1 LPGKVYPTGL
11 SVKNSGAVF
20 LKTNFMRTLILVVDD
35 EADIR
40 ALLQIILTKAGFDVL
55 EAADGAELSAAL
67 NGPQPDLTLLDLQ
80 LPDSDGL
87 TLLPQIKKAWPD
99 TEVVMLTGHGSLD
112 TAVQAIKLG
121 AYDFQ
126 QKPFDPKTLLVSLE
140 RALEHKKL
148 KEEASSLR
156 KALTHMTSGA
166 SPTFRSAIMKVLLRK
181 VEKVAPTDVSVLITG
196 ESGTG
201 KEVIADMIH
210 TLSPRN
216 QGPLVKINCAALPHD
231 QIEAELFGSI
241 VKDEDGHE
249 QTDREGLF
257 RKAAGGTLVLDQITE
272 MPVDTQ
278 SKLLRVLQEKHVIP
292 VGGETPYQTDCRI
305 ISITNRDAQSAIS
318 VGKLREDLFYRVNEF
333 SVEIPPLRN
342 RREDVLA
349 LADEFL
355 KRYSAQANNPLKGFT
370 DSAQNRLRSFDWP
383 GNVRQLQNVI
393 QQAVLMCD
401 SNQLTEGDLIISDES
416 TPEEAFSEKLTL
428 MQGVVRN
435 TIIQML
441 KETGGNKLEA
451 AKRLGIGR
459 QTLYNKIKSYQIEA

>member
-1 LPGKVYPTGL
+1 M
-11 SVKNSGAVF
+11 SA
-20 LKTNFMRTLILVVDD
+20 RILVIDD

-40 ALLQIILTKAGFDVL
+40 ALLRIILTKAGFEVS
-55 EAADGAELSAAL
+55 EAADGAELSAAFD
-67 NGPQPDLTLLDLQ
+67 GPQPDLALLDLK

-126 QKPFDPKTLLVSLE
+126 QKPFDPKALLVSLE
-140 RALEHKKL
+140 RAVEHKKL

-156 KALTHMTSGA
+156 KALTNMTSGA

-210 TLSPRN
+210 TISPRS
-216 QGPLVKINCAALPHD
+216 QGPIVKINCAALPHD
-231 QIEAELFGSI
+231 QIDAELFGSTTR
-241 VKDEDGHE
+241 DEDGRE

-257 RKAAGGTLVLDQITE
+257 RKAGGGTLVLDQITE
-272 MPVDTQ
+272 MPTDTQ
-278 SKLLRVLQEKHVIP
+278 SKLLRVLQEKHAVS

-305 ISITNRDAQSAIS
+305 ISITNRDPQSAIS
-318 VGKLREDLFYRVNEF
+318 EGKLREDLFYRVNEF
-333 SVEIPPLRN
+333 SVEIPPLRK
-342 RREDVLA
+342 RREDILA
-349 LADEFL
+349 LGEEFL
-355 KRYSAQANNPLKGFT
+355 KRYSAQANHPISGFT
-370 DSAQNRLRSFDWP
+370 DSAQNRLRAFAWP

-393 QQAVLMCD
+393 QQGVLMCD
-401 SNQLTEGDLIISDES
+401 SNQLTEGDLSISDES

-428 MQGVVRN
+428 MQGVERN
-435 TIIQML
+435 AIIQML